1 MSFQITFPDGNVRQ
15 YDETVTLY
23 DIADSIS
30 HKLAK
35 NALAGM
41 VNGKVMDLSTEV
53 SDDAEVRILTWD
65 DDEGKDV
72 FRHSSSHL
80 MAEAVKNLYP
90 DTKFG
95 IGPAI
100 KDGFY
105 YDFDSSHIFTED
117 DFEKIEKEMARLAAQ
132 EAPFINL

>member
-105 YDFDSSHIFTED
+105 YDFDSSHIFTTRD
-117 DFEKIEKEMARLAAQ
+117 LV
-132 EAPFINL
+132 

>member
-1 MSFQITFPDGNVRQ
+1 MKPLLF
-15 YDETVTLY
+15 Y

-65 DDEGKDV
+65 DDEGKMY
-72 FRHSSSHL
+72 S
-80 MAEAVKNLYP
+80 
-90 DTKFG
+90 
-95 IGPAI
+95 AI
-100 KDGFY
+100 
-105 YDFDSSHIFTED
+105 
-117 DFEKIEKEMARLAAQ
+117 AA
-132 EAPFINL
+132 PTSWLKL